1 MWADLFA
8 TLSAQTL
15 AMLWA
20 GAFLGGL
27 AAGGAGFAFG
37 IVASSI
43 WLHAITPLHATMLVV
58 SGGLLIQIGT
68 IWPLRRSLDLRRLWP
83 FLLAGFIGIPIGV
96 WLLVRTDPHALKV
109 VLGGF
114 LALYGGYALLAPH
127 PPRITG
133 GGRTADALIGLFGG
147 ILGGVGGYSGVAP
160 AIWSQFRGW
169 SKDVA
174 RGFYQPFIV
183 MAHVTTIGW
192 IGAVA
197 LDRMGLVL
205 FVVALPALLLGAVVG
220 WTVYGR
226 LDERRF
232 RQAFAALLLVSG
244 AILIL

>member
-1 MWADLFA
+1 MWADLLA
-8 TLSAQTL
+8 SLSAQTL
-15 AMLWA
+15 AVLWA

-37 IVASSI
+37 IVGSAV
-43 WLHAITPLHATMLVV
+43 WLHAISPLHATMLVV

-68 IWPLRRSLDLRRLWP
+68 IWPLRRSLDLARLWP

-96 WLLVRTDPHALKV
+96 WLLVRTEPHALRAA
-109 VLGGF
+109 LGGF
-114 LALYGGYALLAPH
+114 LAIYGGHALLTPQL
-127 PPRITG
+127 PRITG
-133 GGRTADALIGLFGG
+133 GGRAADALIGLFGG

-160 AIWSQFRGW
+160 AIWSQLRGW
-169 SKDVA
+169 PKDVA

-183 MAHVTTIGW
+183 MAHVTTMAW
-192 IGAVA
+192 IGVVA

-205 FVVALPALLLGAVVG
+205 LVIALPALLLGAVVG
-220 WTVYGR
+220 WTIYGR

-244 AILIL
+244 AILIF

>member
-1 MWADLFA
+1 MWADLSA
-8 TLSAQTL
+8 SLSLQTL
-15 AMLWA
+15 AVLWA

-37 IVASSI
+37 IVASSV
-43 WLHAITPLHATMLVV
+43 WLHAIAPLHATMLVV

-68 IWPLRRSLDLRRLWP
+68 IWPLRRSLDLPWLWP

-96 WLLVRTDPHALKV
+96 WLLVQADPHALKV

-114 LALYGGYALLAPH
+114 LALYGAYALLKPQL
-127 PPRITG
+127 PRISG
-133 GGRTADALIGLFGG
+133 GGRAADALVGLFGG

-169 SKDVA
+169 TKDVA

-183 MAHVTTIGW
+183 MAHVTTMAW
-192 IGAVA
+192 IGVVA

-205 FVVALPALLLGAVVG
+205 FVIALPAMLLGAFVG
-220 WTVYGR
+220 WTIYGR

-232 RQAFAALLLVSG
+232 RQAFAALLLLSG

>member
-1 MWADLFA
+1 MWADLFTA
-8 TLSAQTL
+8 LTAQTL
-15 AMLWA
+15 AVLWA

-27 AAGGAGFAFG
+27 AAGSAGFAFG

-43 WLHAITPLHATMLVV
+43 WLHAVTPLHATMLVV

-96 WLLVRTDPHALKV
+96 WLLVRTDPHALKI

-114 LALYGGYALLAPH
+114 LAVYGGYGLMTPH
-127 PPRITG
+127 LPRITG
-133 GGRTADALIGLFGG
+133 GGRAADALIGLFGG

-169 SKDVA
+169 TKDAA

-205 FVVALPALLLGAVVG
+205 FVAALPALVLGAVVG
-220 WTVYGR
+220 WSIYGR

-244 AILIL
+244 AILML